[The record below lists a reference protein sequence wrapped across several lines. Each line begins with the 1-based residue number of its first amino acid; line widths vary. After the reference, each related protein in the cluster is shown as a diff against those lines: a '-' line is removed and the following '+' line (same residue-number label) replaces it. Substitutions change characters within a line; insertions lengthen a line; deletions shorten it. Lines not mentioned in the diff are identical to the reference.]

1 MTSLDPRAKHVAYSN
16 YIQVGPRRPLQHHL
30 DVVGVGATCPA
41 PTLAHS
47 HSVQVVRSRTARGMV
62 PNYSAGGTKSV
73 DRTEPPIGAK
83 VLLEMHRRYADA
95 WLVELLFDDL
105 LRWLG

>member
-1 MTSLDPRAKHVAYSN
+1 M
-16 YIQVGPRRPLQHHL
+16 
-30 DVVGVGATCPA
+30 
-41 PTLAHS
+41 
-47 HSVQVVRSRTARGMV
+47 VRSRTARGMV

-83 VLLEMHRRYADA
+83 VLVEMHGKYGDD

-105 LRWLG
+105 LRWSDWF

>member
-1 MTSLDPRAKHVAYSN
+1 
-16 YIQVGPRRPLQHHL
+16 
-30 DVVGVGATCPA
+30 
-41 PTLAHS
+41 
-47 HSVQVVRSRTARGMV
+47 MV

-83 VLLEMHRRYADA
+83 VLLEMHGKYGDG

-105 LRWLG
+105 LRWSDWF